1 MVMSEDL
8 ENIKNLIIKIHELGK
23 KEYHMRHSNK
33 YKCEHYDNYNID
45 YYELKIN
52 LNNTRNLFIE
62 KCNEFVD
69 YPTKK
74 FFIFKSKKQI
84 KFKEESFIG
93 LTLNIPFIDKKE
105 YFCLINLFEH
115 MSKYMW
121 NWHDGVWL
129 FK

>member
-1 MVMSEDL
+1 MDKQLQE
-8 ENIKNLIIKIHELGK
+8 IKNLIISIYNLEN
-23 KEYHMRHSNK
+23 KEYHMRHNNK
-33 YKCEHYDNYNID
+33 YKCEHYDTYDDD
-45 YYELKIN
+45 YDKIYSD
-52 LNNTRNLFIE
+52 LVDTRSLFIE

-84 KFKEESFIG
+84 KFKDESFIG
-93 LTLNIPFIDKKE
+93 LTLNVPFIDKKE

-121 NWHDGVWL
+121 KWHNGVWL